1 MTETTARTNAQ
12 PVPAEAVDWLALG
25 AALVTVILWASAFVG
40 IRAVADVGG
49 ALCIGGV
56 IVARSRGRLRL
67 GRGAPA
73 A

>member
-49 ALCIGGV
+49 PCA
-56 IVARSRGRLRL
+56 S
-67 GRGAPA
+67 A